1 MKTKNTLFTLFLF
14 ILFTG
19 LKSQTLPV
27 TGHFLNT
34 ENEKIQASYT
44 LSCEGKVID
53 SGKDLENLVL
63 DLTVN
68 KMYLLKVSSED
79 YKTKTICFSIKPE
92 MNENNYMFEFDVC
105 LSKIQNTKN
114 TSNISD
120 DSSKKESSGN
130 AVLKSSNSYS
140 DSFVSLKSL

>member
-1 MKTKNTLFTLFLF
+1 MKTKNTLFSLFFF

-68 KMYLLKVSSED
+68 KMYLLKVSRQD

-105 LSKIQNTKN
+105 LNKIQSLKN
-114 TSNISD
+114 TSTP
-120 DSSKKESSGN
+120 KETNENSN
-130 AVLKSSNSYS
+130 TVLKSGNSYS